1 MQVFHLTTAADWAAA
16 QEQGSYTVSTR
27 GRSLT
32 DEGFIHCSQ
41 EHQVAGTRERYFSD
55 VQDLVLLVIETD
67 LLTSP
72 WRTEQLAGTDQPYPH
87 VYGPVDLDAVV
98 EVRVPST

>member
-1 MQVFHLTTAADWAAA
+1 MQVFHVTTAADWSAA

-27 GRSLT
+27 GRSLEE
-32 DEGFIHCSQ
+32 EGFIHCSRAD
-41 EHQVAGTRERYFSD
+41 QVDATCDRYYAD
-55 VQDLVLLVIETD
+55 VPDVVLLVIETD

-72 WRTEQLAGTDQPYPH
+72 WRTEQLPGTDEPHPH

-98 EVRVPST
+98 DVRVPSR

>member
-16 QEQGSYTVSTR
+16 EEQGSYTVSTR

-41 EHQVAGTRERYFSD
+41 ADQVEATRERYYSD
-55 VQDLVLLVIETD
+55 VPDLVLLVIETD

-72 WRTEQLAGTDQPYPH
+72 WRVEQLPGTDQPYPH
-87 VYGPVDLDAVV
+87 VYGPVDLAAVV
-98 EVRVPST
+98 EVRVLSA